1 MADDDLAHLVHQK
14 CYGER
19 ALQART
25 IHNKAYKFFIGG
37 VNCSQIAG
45 VRLCESQA
53 RNQVR
58 DSNCSHKEVTLPAR
72 RTVRAQC
79 LL

>member
-25 IHNKAYKFFIGG
+25 IHNKAYQFFSG
-37 VNCSQIAG
+37 VANCSQIEG
-45 VRLCESQA
+45 VWLYESQA

-58 DSNCSHKEVTLPAR
+58 DSTCSH
-72 RTVRAQC
+72 
-79 LL
+79 